1 MPDLTFTNFSNADA
15 AADAQ
20 SMEYCIDLGDVGS
33 HEISICGE
41 EIDDHV
47 SGCIDVHYVEVDI
60 SHVVESIHE
69 SNYLEEVVHAL
80 LERFSEDDL
89 LEAAATYE
97 DNN

>member
-1 MPDLTFTNFSNADA
+1 MPDLTFTNFSNTEA
-15 AADAQ
+15 AADAM
-20 SMEYCIDLGDVGS
+20 SMDHCIDLGDAGH
-33 HEISICGE
+33 HEVSICGE
-41 EIDDHV
+41 DIDRHV
-47 SGCIDVHYVEVDI
+47 NDCIDVHYVEVDI
-60 SHVVESIHE
+60 SHVGESIHE

>member
-1 MPDLTFTNFSNADA
+1 MPDLTFINFSNVEV
-15 AADAQ
+15 AADAH
-20 SMEYCIDLGDVGS
+20 SMEYCIDLGDAGH
-33 HEISICGE
+33 HEVSICGE
-41 EIDDHV
+41 EIDNHV
-47 SGCIDVHYVEVDI
+47 DGCIDVHYVEVDI

-89 LEAAATYE
+89 LEAASTYE